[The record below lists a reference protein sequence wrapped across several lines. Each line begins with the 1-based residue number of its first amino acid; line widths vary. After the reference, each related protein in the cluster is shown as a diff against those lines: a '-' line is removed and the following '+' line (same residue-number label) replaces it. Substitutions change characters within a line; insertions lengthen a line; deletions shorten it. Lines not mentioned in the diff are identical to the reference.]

1 MEGNSSKLTSFL
13 MRLQEVRE
21 SALALP
27 RRSREK
33 LAQELAESVM
43 SKEDLDILHS
53 RGKFRNPPGSERT
66 EAEWEAEIKRRI
78 EAHASGEDP
87 GIPWEEVLNEM
98 RQRENGHSNRK
109 GRQARV

>member
-1 MEGNSSKLTSFL
+1 

-43 SKEDLDILHS
+43 SKEDLDILYS
-53 RGKFRNPPGSERT
+53 RGKFKNPPGSERT
-66 EAEWEAEIKRRI
+66 EAEWEAEIKRRM
-78 EAHASGEDP
+78 EAHDRGEAKLIP
-87 GIPWEEVLNEM
+87 GEQVMKWL
-98 RQRENGHSNRK
+98 RK
-109 GRQARV
+109 RMK

>member
-1 MEGNSSKLTSFL
+1 MK
-13 MRLQEVRE
+13 LQEVRE

-43 SKEDLDILHS
+43 SEEDLDILYS
-53 RGKFRNPPGSERT
+53 RGKFKNPPGSERT

-78 EAHASGEDP
+78 KAHESGEDP
-87 GIPWEEVLNEM
+87 GVPWEEVLKET
-98 RQRENGHSNRK
+98 RQRENGHPNRK
-109 GRQARV
+109 KR